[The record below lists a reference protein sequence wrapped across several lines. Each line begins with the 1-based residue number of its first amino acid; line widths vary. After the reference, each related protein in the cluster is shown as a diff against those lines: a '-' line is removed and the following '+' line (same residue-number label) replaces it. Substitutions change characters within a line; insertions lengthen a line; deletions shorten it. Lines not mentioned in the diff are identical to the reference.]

1 VAPKARTTGRRGGD
15 AHDVPLRAHCRE
27 SARRPGRNPAD
38 SASSSAAASWSSP
51 SAISS
56 SAILGAT
63 LTLVELPTAFPYLV
77 ALAAIVDSGLDPV
90 RQLLLLTL
98 FNVCFVLP
106 LITII
111 AVLTLAGHGAERILA
126 AARETLE
133 HRWPVLVAGVAML
146 GGVAVV
152 AFGIGGLIGDTTR

>member
-1 VAPKARTTGRRGGD
+1 
-15 AHDVPLRAHCRE
+15 
-27 SARRPGRNPAD
+27 
-38 SASSSAAASWSSP
+38 
-51 SAISS
+51 
-56 SAILGAT
+56 
-63 LTLVELPTAFPYLV
+63 
-77 ALAAIVDSGLDPV
+77 LDPV